1 MRHTGKMNTLPIGEL
16 EKMGLNRYEAVIVAS
31 RQARMLNLLR
41 LKKME
46 EMELNPDI
54 EIDSRK
60 ITMLALK
67 DLLDG
72 KVKFQRPD
80 SM

>member
-1 MRHTGKMNTLPIGEL
+1 MRHSGKMNNLPIGDL

-31 RQARMLNLLR
+31 RQARYLNIGR
-41 LKKME
+41 LKKLE
-46 EMELNPDI
+46 QMELNPEI

>member
-1 MRHTGKMNTLPIGEL
+1 MRQSGKMNNLPVGDL

-31 RQARMLNLLR
+31 RQARVLNLER
-41 LKKME
+41 LKRLE
-46 EMELNPDI
+46 QMELNPEI

-72 KVKFQRPD
+72 KVKFLRPD